1 MLYRQTA
8 HSTTTTSSVFVKAD
22 FTKESAQIYEAGGM
36 DGKNTTAQWQSPATY
51 TATYAFVKT
60 GTADAVVLKV
70 TLTYTVPTGINA
82 IARDAQKNV
91 IFNLNGQKV
100 NKAQKGKGRE

>member
-1 MLYRQTA
+1 M
-8 HSTTTTSSVFVKAD
+8 KAN
-22 FTKESAQIYEAGGM
+22 FALESAQLYEIGGM
-36 DGKNTTAQWQSPATY
+36 DGHNTTAEWENPASY

-82 IARDAQKNV
+82 INRDAQNTVIYNV
-91 IFNLNGQKV
+91 NGQKM
-100 NKAQKGKGRE
+100 NKAQKGLNIINGKKVVIK